1 MKLTSILLLLIA
13 LGGCDGPMAFIP
25 GGALK
30 GSQASAV
37 GSNWEMAVGV
47 ESLEL
52 ETTPED
58 PYSVRVNFT
67 LRDGKIYLDPDRERT
82 WYSRLAMDS
91 NVRVRFADTIYP
103 VTAVVVDD
111 PEELNGF
118 DPSRVVFRLDPR

>member
-1 MKLTSILLLLIA
+1 MKLTSILLVLIV
-13 LGGCDGPMAFIP
+13 LGGCDGPLAFIP
-25 GGALK
+25 GGSLK
-30 GSQASAV
+30 GQEASAV
-37 GSNWEMAVGV
+37 GSNWQMAAGF

-67 LRDGKIYLDPDRERT
+67 LRDGKIYLDPDPGRT
-82 WYSRLAMDS
+82 WYSHLAMDS

-111 PEELNGF
+111 PAELNGF

>member
-1 MKLTSILLLLIA
+1 MKLTSILLLLTV

-30 GSQASAV
+30 GSEMSAA
-37 GSNWEMAVGV
+37 GSNWQMAAGF

-52 ETTPED
+52 ETTPEE
-58 PYSVRVNFT
+58 PYSVRVYFT
-67 LRDGKIYLDPDRERT
+67 QRDGKIYLDPDPERT
-82 WYSRLAMDS
+82 WYSHLAMDA
-91 NVRVRFADTIYP
+91 NVRIRFADTIYP

-111 PEELNGF
+111 PEELEGF